1 LIVLNPALY
10 IGFAGDTSEPLGI
23 LLLVMGIATGSWL
36 AGAVLGVTQPTFL
49 VAAWGRWKVVLGGFV
64 AAVLLALY
72 GAIVFGPALM
82 VPDGGRIAFPLV
94 AYLDNPSPWG
104 FLLAGL
110 AAITIAVGVRARD
123 WSWVIAGLFV
133 LCFGND
139 VLRDP
144 VNAWRVA
151 GFLPVLWAF
160 GTNYVPE
167 KGAFSVV
174 SARVPA

>member
-1 LIVLNPALY
+1 MA
-10 IGFAGDTSEPLGI
+10 AGSL
-23 LLLVMGIATGSWL
+23 
-36 AGAVLGVTQPTFL
+36 
-49 VAAWGRWKVVLGGFV
+49 
-64 AAVLLALY
+64 
-72 GAIVFGPALM
+72 
-82 VPDGGRIAFPLV
+82 PLV
-94 AYLDNPSPWG
+94 AYSNPSPWG
-104 FLLAGL
+104 RSCWRVCRRPQWFSESG
-110 AAITIAVGVRARD
+110 ARD

-133 LCFGND
+133 LCFGPD
-139 VLRDP
+139 VLGDP